1 MILKYKEYIKENI
14 EEEGKLLFK
23 ASTQGNKYIIEAF
36 EKKNIH
42 GVYYDIDELTNGVIK
57 GMTSSNKL
65 RNLKYNLANIIVNS
79 KDIDGIN
86 YIIDID
92 KINVIDEIHKMK
104 NVNDTINSKEFKEW
118 FSSLDVEDKHKIDND
133 AREYAKQIDFSIY
146 SYLRKEYYISVY
158 KKSFTL
164 A

>member
-92 KINVIDEIHKMK
+92 KINVIDDIDYLIQSEFFNKQTNTIQKK
-104 NVNDTINSKEFKEW
+104 N
-118 FSSLDVEDKHKIDND
+118 
-133 AREYAKQIDFSIY
+133 
-146 SYLRKEYYISVY
+146 
-158 KKSFTL
+158 
-164 A
+164 